1 MGKQVWTFISYL
13 FHPALMP
20 TLAVFA
26 VLWCDP
32 NLSGLFFNEKSL
44 LIVIAV
50 VLSSTYILPLAV
62 NYILLLFGKIS
73 SLSNPTR
80 TDRLFMLSYAAPFFI
95 LGYYAFHNIPSIGES
110 LKVYMLGLNIS
121 LLITLFTSMLTK
133 VSFHSVGAGGL
144 LGTVIGLMKYTQE
157 YLFMW
162 LLAAFIIVILTAL
175 SRYKLK
181 AHEAFDI
188 YLGLI
193 IGITVQ
199 SLVLFLGLHQMVL

>member
-1 MGKQVWTFISYL
+1 MAKKIWVFISYL

-32 NLSGLFFNEKSL
+32 NLSGLFFNERSW
-44 LIVIAV
+44 LIILAA
-50 VLSSTYILPLAV
+50 VLSCTYILPLLI
-62 NYILLLFGKIS
+62 NYTLLLFGRLS

-80 TDRLFMLSYAAPFFI
+80 TDRLLMLSFASPFFI
-95 LGYYAFHNIPSIGES
+95 LGYYAFHNIPSMGES
-110 LKVYMLGLNIS
+110 LKVFMLGLNIS
-121 LLITLFTSMLTK
+121 LIITLITTMFTK

-157 YLFMW
+157 YLIVW
-162 LLAAFIIVILTAL
+162 LLGALAIVILTAL

-188 YLGLI
+188 YLGLM
-193 IGITVQ
+193 IGIAVQ
-199 SLVLFLGLHQMVL
+199 SLVLFFGVHQII